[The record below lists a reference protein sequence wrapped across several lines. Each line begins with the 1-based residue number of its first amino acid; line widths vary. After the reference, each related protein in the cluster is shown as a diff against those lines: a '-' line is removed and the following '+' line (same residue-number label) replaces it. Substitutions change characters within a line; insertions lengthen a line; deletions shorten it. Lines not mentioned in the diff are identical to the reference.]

1 MNKYISLLRVQN
13 LLIVSILMSIL
24 YYGLILPKFSYEGIG
39 SVFNQFQYPVFILI
53 TLIITGSAYIV
64 NDIFDISSDK
74 INKPQKALIG
84 NSISIK
90 NAYRFYFI
98 LLFAGLVLS
107 LWIAISINKFHY
119 IFLYISPVAFL
130 YFYSRFFKKTFLAG
144 NLLVSFFSMGVPAIL
159 IIFEYNE
166 LELLKNKN
174 QENYSFLISIF
185 GAFMIFSFLMT
196 LYREI
201 IKDIEDIEG
210 DKYLDANTLP
220 IKMGVEAAKN
230 ITGFLAVFIVFMI
243 FYWMKMPINNSMMKI
258 YTIVAVIL
266 PLGYT
271 VWLLKNASSKSDF
284 HKISTIIKII
294 MLTGIGI
301 LFFYI

>member
-13 LLIVSILMSIL
+13 LLIVSVLMSIL

-39 SVFNQFQYPVFILI
+39 SVFNQVQYPLFMLI
-53 TLIITGSAYIV
+53 TLIITGSAYII

-98 LLFAGLVLS
+98 LLFSGLVLS

-119 IFLYISPVAFL
+119 IFLYIFPVTFL

-159 IIFEYNE
+159 IIFEYNGI
-166 LELLKNKN
+166 ELLKNKN

-210 DKYLDANTLP
+210 DKYLDANTIPL
-220 IKMGVEAAKN
+220 KMGVEAAKN

-258 YTIVAVIL
+258 YTLVAVIL

-271 VWLLKNASSKSDF
+271 VWLLKNANSKSDF
-284 HKISTIIKII
+284 HKISTLIKII

-301 LFFYI
+301 LYFYL

>member
-1 MNKYISLLRVQN
+1 MNKYISILRVQN
-13 LLIVSILMSIL
+13 LLIVLILMSIL
-24 YYGLILPKFSYEGIG
+24 YYGLILPKFSYEGIN
-39 SVFNQFQYPVFILI
+39 SVFSQIQYPVFMLI

-64 NDIFDISSDK
+64 NDIFDIRSDK
-74 INKPQKALIG
+74 INKPEKAIIG

-107 LWIAISINKFHY
+107 LWIAISITKFHY
-119 IFLYISPVAFL
+119 IFLYIFPVAFL

-159 IIFEYNE
+159 LIFEFE
-166 LELLKNKN
+166 GFELLKNKN
-174 QENYSFLISIF
+174 QENYSLLISIF
-185 GAFMIFSFLMT
+185 AAYMIFSFMVT
-196 LYREI
+196 LFREI

-210 DKYLDANTLP
+210 DKNLNANTLP
-220 IKMGVEAAKN
+220 IKMGVEATKN
-230 ITGFLAVFIVFMI
+230 ISGFLTVLIVFLI
-243 FYWMKMPINNSMMKI
+243 FYWMKMPVNNSMMKI
-258 YTIVAVIL
+258 YTIIAVIF

-271 VWLLKNASSKSDF
+271 VWLLKNANKKSDF
-284 HKISTIIKII
+284 HKISTIVKII

-301 LFFYI
+301 LYFYI